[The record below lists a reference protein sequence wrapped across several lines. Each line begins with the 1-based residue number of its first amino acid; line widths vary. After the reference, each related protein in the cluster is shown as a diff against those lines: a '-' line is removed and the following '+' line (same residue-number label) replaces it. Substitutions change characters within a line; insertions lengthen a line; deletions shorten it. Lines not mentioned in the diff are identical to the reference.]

1 MKKKIITVMIAGMLA
16 LSATACGGSGDSSDA
31 PQNDSVQEEENATP
45 EAEQQT
51 AEEESA
57 EEPAETTLA
66 DLETYLIDQGVLTG
80 EKTETAASM
89 IGATSGFK
97 YADSNA
103 EFYEYDENS
112 DAYKTLSSGGS
123 VEIEGM
129 SGYAVSA
136 TAINGKYVLISSGD
150 VSQELIDAFNS
161 FK

>member
-16 LSATACGGSGDSSDA
+16 LSATACRGSGDSSDA

-51 AEEESA
+51 AEEEPA

-66 DLETYLIDQGVLTG
+66 DLETYLLDRGVLTG

-150 VSQELIDAFNS
+150 VSQELLDAFNS